1 MRNFVRVTLALVLMV
16 IVAMGTILYT
26 MANLEIE
33 RDGEQI
39 NIRAYGHVWVYK
51 LDWNEK

>member
-1 MRNFVRVTLALVLMV
+1 MRNFVRVTLALVLIA
-16 IVAMGTILYT
+16 IVAMGMILYT

-39 NIRAYGHVWVYK
+39 NIRAYGHVWVYE
-51 LDWNEK
+51 LD

>member
-1 MRNFVRVTLALVLMV
+1 MQNFVRVTLALVLMV
-16 IVAMGTILYT
+16 IVAVGTILYT

-39 NIRAYGHVWVYK
+39 NIHAYGHVWVYE
-51 LDWNEK
+51 LDRNEK